1 MSKTAIWHQNIDL
14 APLRPYALFM
24 TEVKVRK
31 LSVRFSVEMYDN
43 LRVVSETMGRPM
55 NKLVQAAVAEF
66 LERES
71 ERLADEMSPRVEA
84 LRSYARD
91 LKKNRRDAIHAVIDA
106 EAEHGKDDPAEGVRV
121 DTEEL
126 VSG

>member
-1 MSKTAIWHQNIDL
+1 MSKTAFWRQILDL
-14 APLRPYALFM
+14 APLRPHALFM
-24 TEVKVRK
+24 TDVKARK
-31 LSVRFSVEMYDN
+31 LSVRFSLEMYEN

-55 NKLVQAAVAEF
+55 NKLVQAAVGEF

-91 LKKNRRDAIHAVIDA
+91 LKKNRREAIDAVIEA
-106 EAEHGKDDPAEGVRV
+106 EAERGKDDPVEGTRV
-121 DTEEL
+121 DTEER

>member
-1 MSKTAIWHQNIDL
+1 
-14 APLRPYALFM
+14 M
-24 TEVKVRK
+24 TEAKVRK
-31 LSVRFSVEMYDN
+31 LSVRFSVETYEN

-84 LRSYARD
+84 LRSYARN
-91 LKKNRRDAIHAVIDA
+91 LKKNRREAIDAVIDA
-106 EAEHGKDDPAEGVRV
+106 EAEHGKDDPAEGTRV
-121 DTEEL
+121 DNEER

>member
-1 MSKTAIWHQNIDL
+1 MSKTAFWHQILDL
-14 APLRPYALFM
+14 APLRPHTLFM
-24 TEVKVRK
+24 TDVKARK
-31 LSVRFSVEMYDN
+31 LSVRFSLEMYEN

-55 NKLVQAAVAEF
+55 NKLVQAAVGEF

-91 LKKNRRDAIHAVIDA
+91 LKKNRREAIDAVIEA
-106 EAEHGKDDPAEGVRV
+106 EAEHGKDDPVEGTRV
-121 DTEEL
+121 DTEER